1 MSPSFH
7 VFARELVRRKVRKA
21 LAIYLGAAL
30 PAMGI
35 ANLLEAR
42 YATPQIWFDRFLILL
57 FFGLI
62 LTGAVAWFRGKAGPQ
77 ELRRG
82 ELVLYAVI
90 LSAAVHDPEDG
101 VVERHRA
108 GSTPALPVCPKQ

>member
-30 PAMGI
+30 VAMGI

-62 LTGAVAWFRGKAGPQ
+62 LTGAVAWFWGKAGLQ
-77 ELRRG
+77 ELRDIIMNRRLHSSCQAHGVHHNRG
-82 ELVLYAVI
+82 IA
-90 LSAAVHDPEDG
+90 
-101 VVERHRA
+101 
-108 GSTPALPVCPKQ
+108 